1 MIKLFSLNH
10 CATRNVV
17 AALVLNNRITFEN
30 VKPIVNRF
38 KWIHLVACLEN
49 KAILLLLNK
58 RPHELSDQIVKERCF
73 IDNQHCVSFVSSEA
87 HILLCAVSKST
98 VILCFC
104 ELIFNQLTHSN
115 EPWNLLRKSC
125 KNISFSVTYL
135 EPNSVHLT
143 AFPLSPWARTANYR
157 HFPNHVNSQFK
168 KTSLFC
174 KKTPFLYHSR

>member
-73 IDNQHCVSFVSSEA
+73 VDARHCVSFVSSEA
-87 HILLCAVSKST
+87 HILLCAASKST

-104 ELIFNQLTHSN
+104 ELIFNQSTHSN
-115 EPWNLLRKSC
+115 GPWNLLRKSW
-125 KNISFSVTYL
+125 KNISFSVAYFEPFSVL
-135 EPNSVHLT
+135 EP
-143 AFPLSPWARTANYR
+143 AFPLSPWARTANSTACD
-157 HFPNHVNSQFK
+157 FHVNN
-168 KTSLFC
+168 
-174 KKTPFLYHSR
+174 